1 MDKRRGY
8 ETYCIAFII
17 SFMSKIRFSIIGTGW
32 RSLFY
37 VRIAKAL
44 PDIFTLLA
52 IKVRNKEKEEYF
64 LKQDVRCVYDDED
77 IISDKPD
84 FVVVCV
90 DKPSLF
96 DVTLS
101 YLERG
106 VNVFCETPLSI
117 ERSSLLFIHERINA
131 LPAKLVIAEQYPFM
145 PLYRVVKQIISSGL
159 IGDIQ
164 SVYLS
169 LCHDYHAIALAR
181 AFLDEREGGKLLFL
195 DKTEE
200 EFLETGGRNGA
211 IESETIRPVSR
222 KRFAYR
228 FKDGKTLSYDFSSEQ
243 YHTRIGQNHFII
255 HGSRGEICDSKVML
269 RDFMGEIINVTDEN
283 GFFISN
289 HLELTDKSGNNA
301 HTKILQGFVNPHP
314 KAPLSDD
321 EIAIC
326 ILLENFKEAISSA
339 SDPVYPLKEA
349 LLDAIIA
356 SDIY

>member
-1 MDKRRGY
+1 MG
-8 ETYCIAFII
+8 
-17 SFMSKIRFSIIGTGW
+17 KIRFSIIGTGW

-52 IKVRNKEKEEYF
+52 IKVRNKKKEEYF
-64 LKQDVRCVYDDED
+64 QKQDIRCVYDDED

-96 DVTLS
+96 DVTLT

-106 VNVFCETPLSI
+106 VNVFCETPLAI
-117 ERSSLLFIHERINA
+117 ERSKLLFMQEKIDA
-131 LPAKLVIAEQYPFM
+131 LPAKLIIAEQYPFM
-145 PLYRVVKQIISSGL
+145 PFYQIVRQIISSDL

-181 AFLDEREGGKLLFL
+181 AFLGEREEGKLLFL

-200 EFLETGGRNGA
+200 EFLETGDRSGA
-211 IESETIRPVSR
+211 IESETIRPVYR
-222 KRFAYR
+222 KRFVYR

-243 YHTRIGQNHFII
+243 YHTRIGVNHFII

-269 RDFMGEIINVTDEN
+269 RDFIGEIITVKDEK
-283 GFFISN
+283 GVFMSN
-289 HLELTDKSGNNA
+289 HLELTDKSGNNGL
-301 HTKILQGFVNPHP
+301 TKVLKGFVNPYP
-314 KAPLSDD
+314 GTSLSDD

-326 ILLENFKEAISSA
+326 ILLENFKEVISSA
-339 SDPVYPLKEA
+339 SDPIYPLKEA